1 MNETGS
7 LGVIL
12 LLALAAGHLVKVLR
26 VPEVTGYLLAG
37 VALGPS
43 VLGWVSADNLS
54 ALEAFSEVALGLILF
69 SLGTVFEIGH
79 FRKEGRQLAIL
90 VFTEAAIVA
99 AAVGGGT
106 LLAGRPWP
114 VALILGVVAVETA
127 AASTLMVLRECN
139 AEGPLT
145 DLLTGIFALD
155 NVLCLVAFNLAAAV
169 IQYATGPAAA
179 LDTFGPVVWQLAG
192 SAALGYVAGFLLAAW
207 SRRVVEH
214 GEQLILVIGCVLLC
228 VGASRA
234 LGVSPMV
241 TNLAVGATVANLSG
255 RSRAFLKSL
264 GQTDPPLYA
273 IFFVLAGAELNLS
286 ILGSMGLTGA
296 IYVAGRLAGKFAG
309 ARLGARLAG
318 STAHVRAHLP
328 TAMFAQ
334 AGLAVGLTLT
344 IQRRLPQFA
353 PELTAVILASVV
365 IFELIG
371 PFGVR
376 WSVVRSGE
384 SRPEPG
390 QTCRAIRTPSAP
402 SS

>member
-1 MNETGS
+1 M
-7 LGVIL
+7 
-12 LLALAAGHLVKVLR
+12 
-26 VPEVTGYLLAG
+26 
-37 VALGPS
+37 VA
-43 VLGWVSADNLS
+43 
-54 ALEAFSEVALGLILF
+54 I
-69 SLGTVFEIGH
+69 
-79 FRKEGRQLAIL
+79 
-90 VFTEAAIVA
+90 
-99 AAVGGGT
+99 
-106 LLAGRPWP
+106 
-114 VALILGVVAVETA
+114 ETA

-139 AEGPLT
+139 AEGPMT
-145 DLLTGIFALD
+145 ELLTGIFALD

-169 IQYATGPAAA
+169 IQFAAGPATV
-179 LDTFGPVVWQLAG
+179 LDAFGPVVWQLAG

-255 RSRAFLKSL
+255 RSRDFLKSL

-273 IFFVLAGAELNLS
+273 IFFVLAGAELDLS
-286 ILGSMGLTGA
+286 LLGSLGVTGG
-296 IYVAGRLAGKFAG
+296 IYVVGRLAGKFAG
-309 ARLGARLAG
+309 GLLGARLAG
-318 STAHVRAHLP
+318 APPAIRFHLP

-334 AGLAVGLTLT
+334 AGLAVGLTLA

-353 PELTAVILASVV
+353 PELTAVILSSVIV
-365 IFELIG
+365 FELIG

-376 WSVVRSGE
+376 WSVERAGE
-384 SRPEPG
+384 SRPEPDH
-390 QTCRAIRTPSAP
+390 TLRAISTPSAP